1 MQYTQDDV
9 LLKIKDSSD
18 QTIINLLAIDV
29 CKEFENVVLTE
40 DGRVPESVG
49 VYITQLKNLANQKL
63 KTVQV
68 KTITLSS
75 GKEVYVTFV
84 IEVVA
89 TVETVK
95 IHMTV
100 V

>member
-18 QTIINLLAIDV
+18 QSIINLLAIDI
-29 CKEFENVVLTE
+29 CKEFENVVLLP

-68 KTITLSS
+68 KTVTLSS
-75 GKEVYVTFV
+75 GKEVYVTFD
-84 IEVVA
+84 IEVIA